1 MSISK
6 VVYIK
11 RLICRTLY
19 YWKYFFVT
27 ETSQKWLLSKIQS
40 ILFKHPT
47 SQIHR
52 NVTKTG
58 SVMIRC
64 IQWTT
69 ESVWCCYKST
79 KMHNWHHQC
88 FNLIDKNCNILKI
101 QLSSYVWL
109 YSWRIFF
116 ISDSVIIFIEYSI
129 YVFALDKSNNFCSPK
144 WKTIDNEHSISDDL
158 SQKSDS
164 SFLTISDMMAVGPRV
179 TSFDVPNNVYRKTPI
194 KLE

>member
-1 MSISK
+1 
-6 VVYIK
+6 
-11 RLICRTLY
+11 
-19 YWKYFFVT
+19 
-27 ETSQKWLLSKIQS
+27 
-40 ILFKHPT
+40 
-47 SQIHR
+47 
-52 NVTKTG
+52 
-58 SVMIRC
+58 MIRC

-69 ESVWCCYKST
+69 ESVWCCYKSN

-144 WKTIDNEHSISDDL
+144 WKTIDNEHSISDNL

-179 TSFDVPNNVYRKTPI
+179 TSFDVERASIIRAWSTWSFRH
-194 KLE
+194 LEELEKEQHQEAHKRA